1 MLHWFSLAVLC
12 CTFIQL
18 DQYTHTCYHDV
29 VHSRTRSLNGVSEV
43 WAGQELFSIAGQ
55 RVLITGGSGGIG
67 RAMAVGFA
75 ERGATVVLLD
85 VNKEQVS
92 IQHTYSGPPASL

>member
-1 MLHWFSLAVLC
+1 MS
-12 CTFIQL
+12 
-18 DQYTHTCYHDV
+18 
-29 VHSRTRSLNGVSEV
+29 
-43 WAGQELFSIAGQ
+43 AGQELFSIAGQ

-67 RAMAVGFA
+67 RAMATGFA

-92 IQHTYSGPPASL
+92 TPLDTVGHLLHCSHCNPNPKCLQQPAYL